1 MIPRTVVRFGAK
13 LWTRVVVL
21 PDVGLSADVRGSIRY
36 RSGDVTM
43 LTSWPFLRM
52 AMFSTHVGFGNWWIR

>member
-1 MIPRTVVRFGAK
+1 MRFGAK
-13 LWTRVVVL
+13 LWTRVAVL
-21 PDVGLSADVRGSIRY
+21 ADVGLSADVKGSIRY

-43 LTSWPFLRM
+43 LTRSWPFLRM